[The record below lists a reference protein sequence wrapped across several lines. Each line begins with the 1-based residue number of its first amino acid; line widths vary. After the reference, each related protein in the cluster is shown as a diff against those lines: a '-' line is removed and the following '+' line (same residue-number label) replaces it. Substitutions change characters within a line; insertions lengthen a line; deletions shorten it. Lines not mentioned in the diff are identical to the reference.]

1 MVSRIMIEI
10 PNLLKEK
17 LLSYYNE
24 EEVNKIIQG
33 YEEKKYVTL
42 RINVVKSNKLEV
54 TKILK
59 EENVEY
65 DEVSWYEDAIIIK
78 NVSEDKIRTL
88 SIYEDGKI
96 YLQSLSSMMP
106 PLVLNPGRES
116 ILDMA
121 AAPGGKTTQIYNLSN
136 GEALITA
143 CEKNKIRGDRLKYNL
158 TKQGATRVNVLNK
171 DARELDDFLSFDK
184 ILLDAPCSG
193 SGTINLNNENTIKYF
208 NNDLVAR
215 STKVQKELLS
225 KAIDLLKKDHEMVYS
240 TCSILREEN
249 EEILENFIKT
259 NKIEIVPINK
269 ELFDG
274 ITLLSTTIEG
284 TICVMPSKL
293 YEGFFIAKIRK
304 K

>member
-1 MVSRIMIEI
+1 MIEI

-143 CEKNKIRGDRLKYNL
+143 CEKNKIRDDRLKYNL

-274 ITLLSTTIEG
+274 ITLLPTTIEG

>member
-1 MVSRIMIEI
+1 MIEI
-10 PNLLKEK
+10 PNFLKEK

-42 RINVVKSNKLEV
+42 RINIVKSNKLEV

-59 EENVEY
+59 EENIEY

-78 NVSEDKIRTL
+78 NVSEDKIRTF

-274 ITLLSTTIEG
+274 ITLLPTTIEG

>member
-1 MVSRIMIEI
+1 MIEI
-10 PNLLKEK
+10 PNFLKEK

-33 YEEKKYVTL
+33 YEENKCVTL
-42 RINVVKSNKLEV
+42 RINTVKSNKLEV

-59 EENVEY
+59 EENIEY

-88 SIYEDGKI
+88 NIYEDGKI

-171 DARELDDFLSFDK
+171 DARELDEFLSFDK

-208 NNDLVAR
+208 NNDLVDR

-269 ELFDG
+269 ELFEG
-274 ITLLSTTIEG
+274 ITLLPTIIEG

>member
-1 MVSRIMIEI
+1 MIEI
-10 PNLLKEK
+10 PNFLKEK

-33 YEEKKYVTL
+33 YEENKCVTL
-42 RINVVKSNKLEV
+42 RINTVKSNKLEV

-59 EENVEY
+59 EENIEY

-225 KAIDLLKKDHEMVYS
+225 KAIGLLKKDHEMVYS

-269 ELFDG
+269 ELFDD
-274 ITLLSTTIEG
+274 ITLLPTTIEG

>member
-1 MVSRIMIEI
+1 MIEI
-10 PNLLKEK
+10 PNFLKEK

-42 RINVVKSNKLEV
+42 RINIVKSNKLEV

-59 EENVEY
+59 EENIEY

-274 ITLLSTTIEG
+274 ITLLPTTIEG

>member
-1 MVSRIMIEI
+1 MIEI
-10 PNLLKEK
+10 PNFLKEK

-274 ITLLSTTIEG
+274 ITLLPTIIEG

>member
-1 MVSRIMIEI
+1 MIEI
-10 PNLLKEK
+10 PNFLKEK
-17 LLSYYNE
+17 LLSYYTE

>member
-1 MVSRIMIEI
+1 MIEI
-10 PNLLKEK
+10 PNFLKEK

-33 YEEKKYVTL
+33 YEENKCVTL
-42 RINVVKSNKLEV
+42 RINTVKSNKLEV

-59 EENVEY
+59 EENIEY

-158 TKQGATRVNVLNK
+158 TKQGATRVNVLNN

-225 KAIDLLKKDHEMVYS
+225 KAINLLKKDHEMVYS

-274 ITLLSTTIEG
+274 ITLLPTTIEG

>member
-1 MVSRIMIEI
+1 MIEI
-10 PNLLKEK
+10 PNFLKEK
-17 LLSYYNE
+17 LLSYYNK

-59 EENVEY
+59 EENIEY

-88 SIYEDGKI
+88 SIYEEGKI

-215 STKVQKELLS
+215 STKVQKELLA

-274 ITLLSTTIEG
+274 ITLLPTIIEG

-293 YEGFFIAKIRK
+293 HEGFFIAKIRK

>member
-1 MVSRIMIEI
+1 MIEI
-10 PNLLKEK
+10 PNFLKEK

-33 YEEKKYVTL
+33 YEENKCVTL
-42 RINVVKSNKLEV
+42 RINIVKSNKLEV

-59 EENVEY
+59 EENIEY

-249 EEILENFIKT
+249 EEILKNFIKT

-269 ELFDG
+269 ELFEG
-274 ITLLSTTIEG
+274 ITLLPTIIEG

>member
-1 MVSRIMIEI
+1 MIEI

-59 EENVEY
+59 EENIEY

-274 ITLLSTTIEG
+274 ITLLPTTIEG

>member
-274 ITLLSTTIEG
+274 ITLLPTTIEG

>member
-1 MVSRIMIEI
+1 MIEI

>member
-1 MVSRIMIEI
+1 MIEI
-10 PNLLKEK
+10 PNFLKEK

-136 GEALITA
+136 GEALITT

-274 ITLLSTTIEG
+274 ITLLPTTIEG

>member
-1 MVSRIMIEI
+1 MIEI

-208 NNDLVAR
+208 NNDLVVR

-225 KAIDLLKKDHEMVYS
+225 KAINLLKKDHEMVYS

-249 EEILENFIKT
+249 EQILESFIK
-259 NKIEIVPINK
+259 NNIVEIVPISK
-269 ELFDG
+269 DIFKG
-274 ITLLSTTIEG
+274 ITLLPTTIEG

>member
-1 MVSRIMIEI
+1 MIEI

-24 EEVNKIIQG
+24 EKVNKIIQG

-274 ITLLSTTIEG
+274 ITLLPTTIEG

>member
-1 MVSRIMIEI
+1 MIEI
-10 PNLLKEK
+10 PNFLKEK

-274 ITLLSTTIEG
+274 ITLLPTTIEG

>member
-1 MVSRIMIEI
+1 MIEI
-10 PNLLKEK
+10 PNFLKEK

-269 ELFDG
+269 ELFDD
-274 ITLLSTTIEG
+274 ITLLPTIIEG

>member
-1 MVSRIMIEI
+1 MIEI
-10 PNLLKEK
+10 PNFLKEK

-42 RINVVKSNKLEV
+42 RINIVKSNKLEV

-59 EENVEY
+59 EENIEY

-208 NNDLVAR
+208 NNDLVSR

-225 KAIDLLKKDHEMVYS
+225 KAIDLLKKDLEMVYS

-274 ITLLSTTIEG
+274 ITLLPTTIEG

>member
-1 MVSRIMIEI
+1 MIEI
-10 PNLLKEK
+10 PNFLKEK

-259 NKIEIVPINK
+259 NKIELVPINK

-274 ITLLSTTIEG
+274 ITLLPTTIEG

>member
-1 MVSRIMIEI
+1 MIEI
-10 PNLLKEK
+10 PNFLKEK

-42 RINVVKSNKLEV
+42 RINIVKSNKLEV

-59 EENVEY
+59 EENIEY

-106 PLVLNPGRES
+106 PLVLNPGKES

-208 NNDLVAR
+208 NNDLVSR

-225 KAIDLLKKDHEMVYS
+225 KAIDLLKKDLEMVYS

-274 ITLLSTTIEG
+274 ITLLPTTIEG

>member
-1 MVSRIMIEI
+1 MIEI
-10 PNLLKEK
+10 PNFLKEK
-17 LLSYYNE
+17 LLSYYNK

-42 RINVVKSNKLEV
+42 RINIVKSNKLEV

>member
-1 MVSRIMIEI
+1 MIEI

-274 ITLLSTTIEG
+274 ITLLPTTIEG
-284 TICVMPSKL
+284 AICVMPSKL

>member
-1 MVSRIMIEI
+1 MIEI
-10 PNLLKEK
+10 PNFLKEK

-33 YEEKKYVTL
+33 YEEKKYVTV
-42 RINVVKSNKLEV
+42 RINIVKSNKLEV

-59 EENVEY
+59 EENIEY

-274 ITLLSTTIEG
+274 ITLLPTIIEG

>member
-1 MVSRIMIEI
+1 MIEI
-10 PNLLKEK
+10 PNFLKEK

-65 DEVSWYEDAIIIK
+65 DEVSWYNDALIIK
-78 NVSEDKIRTL
+78 NVNEDRIRTL

-274 ITLLSTTIEG
+274 ITLLPTTIEG

>member
-1 MVSRIMIEI
+1 MIEI

-274 ITLLSTTIEG
+274 ITLLPTTIEG

>member
-1 MVSRIMIEI
+1 MIEI
-10 PNLLKEK
+10 PNFLKEK